1 LFGGEAGFFFFEKGE
16 AVFERPF
23 ASEEYSLIQAH
34 LPLQR
39 PNPTNLNSQFTTSPA
54 TPMPRTLVEYDLGRQ
69 KLAFVD
75 TPITS
80 IVMPWEGGRLG
91 FAAVRWQSSTLHL
104 WSRDARPDG
113 TAAWMERRVFDLK
126 AVPTLDVVGFAE
138 GLGVVFIS

>member
-1 LFGGEAGFFFFEKGE
+1 
-16 AVFERPF
+16 
-23 ASEEYSLIQAH
+23 
-34 LPLQR
+34 
-39 PNPTNLNSQFTTSPA
+39 
-54 TPMPRTLVEYDLGRQ
+54 VEYDLGRQ

-75 TPITS
+75 TPITG

-138 GLGVVFIS
+138 GLGVDASAVTLRVVFRSRSRSRPRHARASKQRSQVGVVAHC